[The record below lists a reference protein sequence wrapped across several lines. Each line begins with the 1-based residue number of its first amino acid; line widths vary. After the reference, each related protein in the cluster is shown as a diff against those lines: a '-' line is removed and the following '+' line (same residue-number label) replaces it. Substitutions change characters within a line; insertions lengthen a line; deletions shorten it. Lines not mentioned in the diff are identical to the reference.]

1 MYVNAAHQVSIA
13 KVGGITAIV
22 SGMNAN
28 RDHVGVQEQ
37 GYRALANL
45 AVNAANKVLIVE
57 TGGITAIVR
66 GVKAHLNQADVQ
78 KYGCRAVA
86 NLAVTQD
93 DNRLVIA
100 KVGGITAIVSD
111 MKAHNHHVGV
121 QEWGCLAL
129 YNLSANAIIAAF
141 IAVCG
146 GVQVLGAV
154 STYPYAEEALD
165 KIRAASIPNKKL
177 PSDSAK
183 NREAHVQEPDEE
195 PANEPNEEPTNGRNR
210 SVCRIW
216 KSIKCIFKIY
226 EFCEDCQEIE
236 EE

>member
-1 MYVNAAHQVSIA
+1 MSIDVYERILQLAEECSIVSI
-13 KVGGITAIV
+13 VHSTYWW
-22 SGMNAN
+22 
-28 RDHVGVQEQ
+28 QW
-37 GYRALANL
+37 ALSA
-45 AVNAANKVLIVE
+45 
-57 TGGITAIVR
+57 
-66 GVKAHLNQADVQ
+66 
-78 KYGCRAVA
+78 
-86 NLAVTQD
+86 LAVTHD
-93 DNRLVIA
+93 VKRLAIA
-100 KVGGITAIVSD
+100 KAGGIATIVSD
-111 MKAHNHHVGV
+111 MEAHNHHVGV